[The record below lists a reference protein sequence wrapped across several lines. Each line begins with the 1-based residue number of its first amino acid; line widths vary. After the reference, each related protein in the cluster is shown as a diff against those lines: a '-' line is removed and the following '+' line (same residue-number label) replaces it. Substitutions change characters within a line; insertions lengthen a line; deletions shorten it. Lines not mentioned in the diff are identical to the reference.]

1 MPDMLRDIIE
11 VARRRRE
18 DCRDE
23 MARLD
28 AFLRVAER
36 LLETLG
42 PGSGPG
48 SDLESD
54 AVAEAPP
61 PSPAKAP
68 GLRLVLRAAR
78 DEAGGGGDA
87 A

>member
-1 MPDMLRDIIE
+1 MPDMLKDIIE

-18 DCRDE
+18 DCREE

-28 AFLRVAER
+28 AFLDVAER

-42 PGSGPG
+42 P
-48 SDLESD
+48 E
-54 AVAEAPP
+54 EPP
-61 PSPAKAP
+61 PPPEPKAP
-68 GLRLVLRAAR
+68 GLRVVLRAAR
-78 DEAGGGGDA
+78 GPGDEGGDA

>member
-1 MPDMLRDIIE
+1 MPDMLKDIIE

-18 DCRDE
+18 DCREE

-28 AFLRVAER
+28 AFLDVAER

-42 PGSGPG
+42 P
-48 SDLESD
+48 E
-54 AVAEAPP
+54 EPP
-61 PSPAKAP
+61 PPPEPKAP
-68 GLRLVLRAAR
+68 GLRVVLRATR
-78 DEAGGGGDA
+78 GEGGGGGDA